1 MKNYPIVLA
10 LLCVAYFS
18 SCSQGKK
25 APVEEDYQV
34 RIAVDETFRPIIEEE
49 MNTTEISTIKGVEFG
64 F

>member
-34 RIAVDETFRPIIEEE
+34 QNLYSVFLNPLFLHLSTFQ
-49 MNTTEISTIKGVEFG
+49 FHHL
-64 F
+64 